1 MKHICPY
8 FTLKKILCIGLCS
21 FAFQFPMDF
30 YTFRFLQTFV
40 IHRVFNSTIKKGGTE
55 KSLRKQS
62 LSSK

>member
-1 MKHICPY
+1 MKQICPY

-21 FAFQFPMDF
+21 FAFQFPIF
-30 YTFRFLQTFV
+30 EFLQTFV

-55 KSLRKQS
+55 KSLRKQL